1 MANGN
6 KGVSWYDR
14 PARLIPGSDYADM
27 LEDRSP
33 DFTHAV
39 HQLSGKSRKKAEREA
54 LKAIDRIRSGD
65 VVSYRVDD
73 PSIPASETHSA
84 KSYGEDVGEYSIL
97 GEHRYAGW
105 NDPNFGLMDR
115 LFGADPDTIFI
126 AGGRDEKDV
135 WKTMAHEGVHLTGI
149 GHEEEYQS
157 QGAFDKVLEPFAPRN
172 EAVSDATSLKVG
184 LGNKLYSILRQKPE
198 IAGGRR

>member
-6 KGVSWYDR
+6 KGVSWYGR

-27 LEDRSP
+27 LEDRRP

-54 LKAIDRIRSGD
+54 LRAIDRIRSGD
-65 VVSYRVDD
+65 VVAYRVDD

-84 KSYGEDVGEYSIL
+84 KSYGEDVGKYSIL
-97 GEHRYAGW
+97 GQHRYAGW

-135 WKTMAHEGVHLTGI
+135 WKTMAHEAVHTTGI
-149 GHEEEYQS
+149 GHEEDYQS
-157 QGAFDKVLEPFAPRN
+157 QGAFDKVLEPFSPRN

>member
-6 KGVSWYDR
+6 KGVSWYGR
-14 PARLIPGSDYADM
+14 PARLIQGSDYADM
-27 LEDRSP
+27 LEDRRP
-33 DFTHAV
+33 DFTNAV
-39 HQLSGKSRKKAEREA
+39 HQLSGKSRKRSEREA
-54 LKAIDRIRSGD
+54 LRAIDRIRSGD

-73 PSIPASETHSA
+73 ASIPASETLHA
-84 KSYGEDVGEYSIL
+84 ESYGEDVGEYSIL

-198 IAGGRR
+198 IAGGKR

>member
-1 MANGN
+1 MPNGN
-6 KGVSWYDR
+6 IEVSWFGTT
-14 PARLIPGSDYADM
+14 ARLIPGSDYADM
-27 LEDRSP
+27 LEDKSS

-39 HQLSGKSRKKAEREA
+39 HQLSGKSRKKAGREA
-54 LKAIDRIRSGD
+54 LRAIDRIRSGD
-65 VVSYRVDD
+65 VVAYRVDD
-73 PSIPASETHSA
+73 AKIPIRETDYA
-84 KSYGEDVGEYSIL
+84 KSYGEDVDQYSLL

-135 WKTMAHEGVHLTGI
+135 WKTMAHEAVHTTGI
-149 GHEEEYQS
+149 GHKEDYQS
-157 QGAFDKVLEPFAPRN
+157 QSAFNKVLEPFAPRN

>member
-6 KGVSWYDR
+6 KGVSWFGR
-14 PARLIPGSDYADM
+14 PARLIQGSEYADI
-27 LEDRSP
+27 LEDSRP

-39 HQLSGKSRKKAEREA
+39 HQLSAKSRKKAEREA
-54 LKAIDRIRSGD
+54 LRAIDRIRSGD
-65 VVSYRVDD
+65 VVAYRVDD

-135 WKTMAHEGVHLTGI
+135 WKTMAHEAVHTTGI
-149 GHEEEYQS
+149 GHKEDYQS
-157 QGAFDKVLEPFAPRN
+157 QSAFNKALEPFAPRN
-172 EAVSDATSLKVG
+172 EDVSDATSLKVG

>member
-1 MANGN
+1 MENGN
-6 KGVSWYDR
+6 KGVSWFGR
-14 PARLIPGSDYADM
+14 PARLIQGSDYADI
-27 LEDRSP
+27 LENRRP

-39 HQLSGKSRKKAEREA
+39 HQLSGKSRKRAEREA

-135 WKTMAHEGVHLTGI
+135 RKTMAHEGVHLTGI
-149 GHEEEYQS
+149 GHEEDYQS
-157 QGAFDKVLEPFAPRN
+157 QSAFDKVLEPFSPRN

>member
-6 KGVSWYDR
+6 KGVSWYGR
-14 PARLIPGSDYADM
+14 HARLIPGSDYADI
-27 LEDRSP
+27 LEDRRP

-54 LKAIDRIRSGD
+54 LRAIDRIRSGD
-65 VVSYRVDD
+65 VVAYRVDD
-73 PSIPASETHSA
+73 PSIPASETHSS

-149 GHEEEYQS
+149 GHEEDYQS
-157 QGAFDKVLEPFAPRN
+157 QSAFDKVLEPFSPRN

>member
-6 KGVSWYDR
+6 KGVSWYGR
-14 PARLIPGSDYADM
+14 PARLIPGSDYADI
-27 LEDRSP
+27 LEDRRP

-39 HQLSGKSRKKAEREA
+39 HQLSGKSRKKAGREA
-54 LKAIDRIRSGD
+54 LRAIDRIRSGD
-65 VVSYRVDD
+65 VVAYRVDD

-149 GHEEEYQS
+149 GHEEDYQS
-157 QGAFDKVLEPFAPRN
+157 QSAFDKVLEPFSPRN

>member
-1 MANGN
+1 MPNGN
-6 KGVSWYDR
+6 KGVSWFGR
-14 PARLIPGSDYADM
+14 TARLIPGSDYADM
-27 LEDRSP
+27 LEDKSS

-54 LKAIDRIRSGD
+54 LRAIDRIRSGD
-65 VVSYRVDD
+65 VVAYRVDD

-149 GHEEEYQS
+149 GHEEDYQS
-157 QGAFDKVLEPFAPRN
+157 QSAFDKVLEPFSPRN